1 MRTNRPI
8 EEYIA
13 MLHID
18 IDTLEAAAR
27 HLEIAI
33 ALYQTKFVA
42 FHRKSDKVHIDT
54 MRHMMECDLRSVRYD
69 IESINIDIE
78 HIKWKHGFR
87 ARWRNRNADAVS
99 QISENSDALSQIS
112 DDELPF

>member
-18 IDTLEAAAR
+18 IDTLEAAASC
-27 HLEIAI
+27 LETAI
-33 ALYQTKFVA
+33 ELYRTKFVA

-54 MRHMMECDLRSVRYD
+54 RRHILECDLRMVRYD
-69 IESINIDIE
+69 IESINNDIE
-78 HIKWKHGFR
+78 HIKWEHDFR
-87 ARWRNRNADAVS
+87 ARWRNRNT
-99 QISENSDALSQIS
+99 DALSQIS

>member
-13 MLHID
+13 MLQID
-18 IDTLEAAAR
+18 IDTLDAAAR
-27 HLEIAI
+27 HLEIAL

-42 FHRKSDKVHIDT
+42 FHEKSDKVHIDT
-54 MRHMMECDLRSVRYD
+54 RRYMLESDLRSVRYD
-69 IESINIDIE
+69 IEYINMEIE

-87 ARWRNRNADAVS
+87 ACRHNRNADAVS
-99 QISENSDALSQIS
+99 QIS

>member
-13 MLHID
+13 MLYID
-18 IDTLEAAAR
+18 IDTLEAAASR
-27 HLEIAI
+27 LETAI
-33 ALYQTKFVA
+33 ELYHTKFVA
-42 FHRKSDKVHIDT
+42 FHGKSDKAHIDT
-54 MRHMMECDLRSVRYD
+54 RRHILESDLRMVRYD

-78 HIKWKHGFR
+78 HIKWKHNFR

-99 QISENSDALSQIS
+99 RIS

>member
-1 MRTNRPI
+1 MRTNRSI

-27 HLEIAI
+27 HMETAI

-42 FHRKSDKVHIDT
+42 FHEKSDKVHIDT
-54 MRHMMECDLRSVRYD
+54 RRYILESDLRSVRYD
-69 IESINIDIE
+69 IEYINMEID
-78 HIKWKHGFR
+78 HIKWKHGLR
-87 ARWRNRNADAVS
+87 AYWRNRNANAVS
-99 QISENSDALSQIS
+99 HIS